1 MTGKQKKVPQEK
13 IAGGETISIELM
25 VKIRN
30 VNSEIIRPSYQSD
43 TTLVF
48 MKLTYQQG
56 KLIRTITMKI
66 FIENA
71 QGSYVTVVGK
81 QLKLRCQIRT
91 NTTADFSLYFI
102 SKYIVETPDHMWQQ
116 YSRHGRMVDLDSFK
130 TNSVEKDCLA

>member
-71 QGSYVTVVGK
+71 QGSHVIVVGK
-81 QLKLRCQIRT
+81 
-91 NTTADFSLYFI
+91 
-102 SKYIVETPDHMWQQ
+102 
-116 YSRHGRMVDLDSFK
+116 
-130 TNSVEKDCLA
+130 